1 MWKAYSLKKKK
12 KFTLVFT
19 GKFFQNQAYIQVHS
33 KYIKFY
39 MDFGVVIFNFLS
51 EQYSIIAFV
60 IMAKISKA
68 IKVLWLIRYICA
80 D

>member
-1 MWKAYSLKKKK
+1 
-12 KFTLVFT
+12 
-19 GKFFQNQAYIQVHS
+19 
-33 KYIKFY
+33 

-68 IKVLWLIRYICA
+68 IKVL
-80 D
+80 

>member
-1 MWKAYSLKKKK
+1 VKSLRLKKKK
-12 KFTLVFT
+12 RFTLVFT

-33 KYIKFY
+33 K
-39 MDFGVVIFNFLS
+39 FGVVIFYFLS

-68 IKVLWLIRYICA
+68 IKVL
-80 D
+80 